1 VQALFPPIAPG
12 IASLGALSAGGPLTG
27 PGVAGYD
34 PNAPTYPYDPKE
46 ARRLLQ
52 EMGYLKN
59 PKTITANSFSFA
71 SLPEGPKFIEAIA
84 GYWEAVG
91 IKVQIRQ
98 VDATFVSKKS
108 TAHPQGF
115 EPPGEVGV
123 QSPWYRPSG
132 LNNYRVFAV
141 SKPEIKT
148 EVEKA
153 RGLEAGGS
161 LAGHCDL
168 NKADTLYL
176 DALGI
181 MDPVKLAAAVQQM
194 NTATYDDYWAIPLAS
209 RSEPWAARPGIVSD
223 WRPVPLGPVY
233 LRFETALPGPDV
245 L

>member
-1 VQALFPPIAPG
+1 MIP
-12 IASLGALSAGGPLTG
+12 
-27 PGVAGYD
+27 
-34 PNAPTYPYDPKE
+34 
-46 ARRLLQ
+46 R
-52 EMGYLKN
+52 N

-71 SLPEGPKFIEAIA
+71 SLPEGPKFIEAVA

-108 TAHPQGF
+108 TANPQGF

-141 SKPEIKT
+141 SKPTIKT

-161 LAGHCDL
+161 LSGHCDL

-181 MDPVKLAAAVQQM
+181 MDPQKLDTAVRQI
-194 NTATYDDYWAIPLAS
+194 NAATYEDYWAVPLAS

-233 LRFETALPGPDV
+233 LRFETAQPGPEV